1 MNVSAMFIQFIRLRL
16 LGIDSFVLTRTHS
29 HSHAQISNEVL
40 FLGIVVILRR
50 ETSSSLSRVCRRPF
64 KELKTKVLFFIRFLF
79 FLFYFLCVFSV
90 FVVRLVVSAIK
101 QTIKP
106 TI

>member
-1 MNVSAMFIQFIRLRL
+1 MYLQCSFNSLDCDCCVSIR
-16 LGIDSFVLTRTHS
+16 T
-29 HSHAQISNEVL
+29 HAQISNEVL

-79 FLFYFLCVFSV
+79 FLFYFLCVSCVFLV

>member
-1 MNVSAMFIQFIRLRL
+1 MYR
-16 LGIDSFVLTRTHS
+16 FVRAQS

-79 FLFYFLCVFSV
+79 YLFFFSV

>member
-1 MNVSAMFIQFIRLRL
+1 MYLQCSFNSLDYDCCVSIR
-16 LGIDSFVLTRTHS
+16 T
-29 HSHAQISNEVL
+29 HAQISDEVL
-40 FLGIVVILRR
+40 FLGIVVIPRR

>member
-1 MNVSAMFIQFIRLRL
+1 MYLQCSFNSLDCDCCVSIR
-16 LGIDSFVLTRTHS
+16 S

>member
-1 MNVSAMFIQFIRLRL
+1 MYLQC
-16 LGIDSFVLTRTHS
+16 SFNSLDCDCCLSIHT
-29 HSHAQISNEVL
+29 HAQISNEVL

-79 FLFYFLCVFSV
+79 FLFYFSVCVSCVCCAPCRFCNK
-90 FVVRLVVSAIK
+90 ANNKADHIK
-101 QTIKP
+101 HS
-106 TI
+106 

>member
-1 MNVSAMFIQFIRLRL
+1 MYLQCSFNSLDCDCCVSIRSHSLA
-16 LGIDSFVLTRTHS
+16 HS
-29 HSHAQISNEVL
+29 HSQISNEVL

>member
-1 MNVSAMFIQFIRLRL
+1 MYLQCSFNSLDCDCCVSIR
-16 LGIDSFVLTRTHS
+16 S
-29 HSHAQISNEVL
+29 HSLAHSQISNEVL

-79 FLFYFLCVFSV
+79 YFLCVFLV